1 MRIIMEILAEM
12 TALYKTLEGEKSKT
26 IGGDFRSILPLLG
39 IIREKRINPK
49 LREEIV
55 FRKFEI
61 FSICYISVSLSEMKI
76 YEDEKFD
83 IEFSIS
89 EGPIII
95 ELSLSFKENTNMGTF
110 IARMKTEE

>member
-1 MRIIMEILAEM
+1 MEILAEM

-89 EGPIII
+89 EKSYIKV
-95 ELSLSFKENTNMGTF
+95 SLWFLEEHANKGKFVIKED
-110 IARMKTEE
+110 EYE